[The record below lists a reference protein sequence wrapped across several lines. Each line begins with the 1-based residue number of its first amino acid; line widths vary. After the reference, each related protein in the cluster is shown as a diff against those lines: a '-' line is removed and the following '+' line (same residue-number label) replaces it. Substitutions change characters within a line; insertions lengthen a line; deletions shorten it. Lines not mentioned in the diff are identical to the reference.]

1 MNQKDREGETR
12 TAKVEFRPKGT
23 AEPAIT
29 MTLSG
34 VAAEIH
40 KSPEKLRALM
50 EMLDL
55 PEGTTATVTVQVSS
69 TVVR

>member
-1 MNQKDREGETR
+1 MNQKEREEETK
-12 TAKVEFRPKGT
+12 TAKVEFRPGGYS
-23 AEPAIT
+23 EPAIT

-69 TVVR
+69 TMVR